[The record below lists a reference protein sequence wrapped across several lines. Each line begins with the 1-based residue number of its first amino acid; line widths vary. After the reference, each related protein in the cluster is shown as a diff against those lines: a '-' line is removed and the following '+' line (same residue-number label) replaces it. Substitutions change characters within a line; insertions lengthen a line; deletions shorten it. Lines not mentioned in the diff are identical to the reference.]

1 VALGEEYPAA
11 RLRSPSVE
19 AGSRTGR
26 AVQSSGATLAAAA
39 IAVALVVLC
48 FVRFGWSGQA
58 LVGAFFVSVLT
69 VLSLIDLRERRLPN
83 RIVLPS
89 AAVVLAA
96 QIALEPDRTLEWV
109 LAAVGAALFLF
120 LPLLVFPAGMGMG
133 DVKLALLL
141 GAALGEGVVLGLVLG
156 LLASTVV
163 SVGLLATRGLS
174 ARRTFIPFG
183 PFLAFGAIVSLF
195 AEGQLELF

>member
-1 VALGEEYPAA
+1 VRSSAA
-11 RLRSPSVE
+11 S
-19 AGSRTGR
+19 A
-26 AVQSSGATLAAAA
+26 AAAALAAA
-39 IAVALVVLC
+39 LVTLC
-48 FVRFGWSGQA
+48 FVRFGWSGRA
-58 LVGAFFVSVLT
+58 LVASYFVSVL
-69 VLSLIDLRERRLPN
+69 VLLSLIDLRTRRLPN

-89 AAVVLAA
+89 AALVLVA

-133 DVKLALLL
+133 DVKLALML
-141 GAALGEGVVLGLVLG
+141 GAALGTDVVLGLVLG
-156 LLASTVV
+156 LLASFVV
-163 SVGLLATRGLS
+163 AVGLLAGKGLS

-195 AEGQLELF
+195 VDGRVDLF